1 MISDISDAT
10 DLIGSDRMW
19 QYVAI
24 CGNYGAWIPVAS
36 QVTFCILFAK
46 LQNES
51 EQDQDRFA
59 VVSFS
64 TSPTGRCVKT
74 VTDAQAPGGTRSVAH
89 DSNSGI
95 Q

>member
-10 DLIGSDRMW
+10 DLIDSDRMW
-19 QYVAI
+19 QYVATMEL
-24 CGNYGAWIPVAS
+24 GIPVAS

-74 VTDAQAPGGTRSVAH
+74 VTDSCSGTRSVAH